1 MMYLLRRLGF
11 YALAAWVSITLAFI
25 IPRMM
30 PGDPATMLVA
40 RFKRKLDPA
49 ALEALREAFGFTSG
63 PLYKQYFTYLA
74 HVFQGDLGT
83 SLSHFP
89 ESVTSVIGGS
99 MVWTLGLV
107 GVSVVIAFALGSLL
121 GALGAFYRGGFL
133 DSVMP
138 PVLLFMGAF
147 PFFWL
152 AMLILFVFGFSL
164 GWFPVR
170 HAYADHLTPAFSW
183 EFISSVISHAFL
195 PATTV
200 VLASLGGW
208 MVGMRNTM
216 MNVLGDDYVTLAC
229 AKGLPTRRVLWNYAL
244 RNALL
249 PNVTSFGMAIGFVLS
264 GSLLTEIVFSYP
276 GQGYLLVRAVKSLD
290 YPLIQGLFLTI
301 TMAVLAANW
310 VVDAVYAWLDPRVR

>member
-1 MMYLLRRLGF
+1 MKFLLRRLGF
-11 YALAAWVSITLAFI
+11 YAMAAWVSITLAFI

-49 ALEALREAFGFTSG
+49 AIQALREAFGFTSG
-63 PLYKQYFTYLA
+63 PLYKQYFTYIQ
-74 HVFQGDLGT
+74 HVFAGDFGV

-89 ESVTSVIGGS
+89 ENVSEVIGGS
-99 MVWTLGLV
+99 MVWTMGLV
-107 GVSVVIAFALGSLL
+107 GVAVVLSFLIGSALG
-121 GALGAFYRGGFL
+121 AFGAFYRGGFL
-133 DSVMP
+133 DNTMP
-138 PVLLFMGAF
+138 PVLLFLGAF

-152 AMLILFVFGFSL
+152 AMLVLFVFGFTL

-170 HAYADHLTPAFSW
+170 HAYADNLTPSFTW
-183 EFISSVISHAFL
+183 PFLVSVAKHAML
-195 PATTV
+195 PALTTV
-200 VLASLGGW
+200 LATIGGW

-229 AKGLPTRRVLWNYAL
+229 AKGLPARRVLWSYAL

-301 TMAVLAANW
+301 TLSVLAANW
-310 VVDAVYAWLDPRVR
+310 VVDAVYVWLDPRVR

>member
-25 IPRMM
+25 IPRLM

-40 RFKRKLDPA
+40 RFKRKLEPA
-49 ALEALREAFGFTSG
+49 AIDALREAFGFTQG
-63 PLYKQYFTYLA
+63 PLYKQYWVYLQ
-74 HVFQGDLGT
+74 HVFTGDFGV

-89 ESVTSVIGGS
+89 ESVSNVIGGS
-99 MVWTLGLV
+99 LVWTLGLV
-107 GVSVVIAFALGSLL
+107 GMSVVISFALGGLL
-121 GALGAFYRGGFL
+121 GALGAFYRGGLL
-133 DSVMP
+133 DNVLP

-152 AMLILFVFGFSL
+152 AMLVLFVFGFSL

-170 HAYADHLTPAFSW
+170 HAYADHLTPGFSW
-183 EFISSVISHAFL
+183 EFIKSVATHAVL
-195 PATTV
+195 PAATIVFAT
-200 VLASLGGW
+200 LGGW

-229 AKGLPTRRVLWNYAL
+229 AKGLPPRRVLWNYAL